1 MAAVLLIADDPP
13 IWERLERALHAR
25 GHRVL
30 VAAEGPAGLR
40 RVVEDRPDLV
50 LLDLALVDLDVRD
63 LLRRLRAVSEVPVV
77 VSTGRDS
84 ETELGACLDA
94 GADDFLVEPYSAEQ
108 LDARLRAAL
117 GRRPRPNG
125 TAVTVGGLWIEPASH
140 RVTLDG
146 AEIRLTRKE
155 FELLHHL
162 ARNAGHVLTKRQL
175 LADVWQQPF
184 GGADKTVDVHL
195 SWLRKKLG
203 ESADAPRYIRSIRG
217 VGVKVVDPDA

>member
-155 FELLHHL
+155 FELLLYL
-162 ARNAGHVLTKRQL
+162 ARHEGVVVPKPEL
-175 LADVWQQPF
+175 LAEVWKQPE
-184 GGADKTVDVHL
+184 GGGERTIDVHL
-195 SWLRKKLG
+195 SWLRSKLG
-203 ESADAPRYIRSIRG
+203 ESASAPVYLHTVRG
-217 VGVKVVDPDA
+217 VGVRLSPPG